1 MGMGESQVIQYVF
14 ILIMHAEVSGIV
26 HGFWFY
32 SKKTESL
39 EENLGRLTSLG
50 KKWFN
55 KGENPECPMTQEAN
69 QACYQDL
76 GCSVQ
81 KRNF

>member
-1 MGMGESQVIQYVF
+1 MFVELNVGDTDFKYLKPLMGMGEIQVIQYVF

-39 EENLGRLTSLG
+39 EEILGRLTSLG

-55 KGENPECPMTQEAN
+55 K
-69 QACYQDL
+69 
-76 GCSVQ
+76 
-81 KRNF
+81 